1 MDHLSTMKRKN
12 VVLVYDLLL
21 EMLDANTPSGSHS
34 QAPPSPSSDPY
45 TDQQHQYPPPASPSH
60 LQQASDHTGA
70 PPCGPPEDLSL
81 DRHLQPLSLQSL
93 PTFQSLAVVH
103 MDANG

>member
-1 MDHLSTMKRKN
+1 M
-12 VVLVYDLLL
+12 VLVYDLLL
-21 EMLDANTPSGSHS
+21 EMLDANTSSSSHS
-34 QAPPSPSSDPY
+34 QAPPSPSSDQFP
-45 TDQQHQYPPPASPSH
+45 DQQHQYPAPPPPAAPPSH

-70 PPCGPPEDLSL
+70 ASCGPAEDLSL